1 MSGFG
6 YHLGIKTAKGVVSV
20 EKFRERIRLRWRF
33 QERRYSLSLSV
44 YNELNLLKAKQ
55 VALQIE
61 QDIVVGSFDQ
71 TLKKYA
77 PHRSDTHKQSA
88 KAADFVI
95 LFENWVK
102 NYKQMDCD
110 LYTNYHSTRSMIRK
124 WGNTTPVNILSKLN
138 AETFC
143 DVTYNRRLTIL
154 KSFVKWLIIEGFW
167 ERNPLE
173 HVQHKKVKRRA
184 LPKREPFKEEEI
196 RQILEAIRTNQFCS
210 PYVVFKHSH
219 YYPFMY
225 FLFKTGVRNAEAV
238 GLRVSAIDLKENL
251 IHIREVLARSLQ
263 SASSTSRTRKGTKNG
278 KDRVIPLT
286 KDLHALLLPLLEG
299 KSPDALVFTSPTGV
313 AIDDHNFQNRVFKKV
328 LKGLNIPERVL
339 YAARH
344 TFGSRCIDQGLTPV
358 MTAFLMGNNPET
370 ALRRYTHQMSLPTE
384 LPDV

>member
-1 MSGFG
+1 
-6 YHLGIKTAKGVVSV
+6 
-20 EKFRERIRLRWRF
+20 
-33 QERRYSLSLSV
+33 
-44 YNELNLLKAKQ
+44 
-55 VALQIE
+55 
-61 QDIVVGSFDQ
+61 
-71 TLKKYA
+71 
-77 PHRSDTHKQSA
+77 
-88 KAADFVI
+88 
-95 LFENWVK
+95 
-102 NYKQMDCD
+102 
-110 LYTNYHSTRSMIRK
+110 
-124 WGNTTPVNILSKLN
+124 
-138 AETFC
+138 
-143 DVTYNRRLTIL
+143 
-154 KSFVKWLIIEGFW
+154 
-167 ERNPLE
+167 
-173 HVQHKKVKRRA
+173 
-184 LPKREPFKEEEI
+184 
-196 RQILEAIRTNQFCS
+196 
-210 PYVVFKHSH
+210 
-219 YYPFMY
+219 MY

>member
-1 MSGFG
+1 
-6 YHLGIKTAKGVVSV
+6 
-20 EKFRERIRLRWRF
+20 
-33 QERRYSLSLSV
+33 
-44 YNELNLLKAKQ
+44 
-55 VALQIE
+55 
-61 QDIVVGSFDQ
+61 
-71 TLKKYA
+71 
-77 PHRSDTHKQSA
+77 
-88 KAADFVI
+88 
-95 LFENWVK
+95 
-102 NYKQMDCD
+102 
-110 LYTNYHSTRSMIRK
+110 MIRK

-143 DVTYNRRLTIL
+143 DVTYNRRLTIF

-299 KSPDALVFTSPTGV
+299 KSLDALVFTSPTGV